1 MKLTIAIP
9 TWNRALRLEKALI
22 DLCTEINL
30 SSHKYNIEVFVSNNG
45 SVDETA
51 NVIMKCGKLFTD
63 SGILFTTRKFEV
75 NKGFDANIISCY
87 VNSKGDYTWFL
98 SDDDNIISGAI
109 DAIFK
114 DIFEYSPS
122 VIFYNFEQYPFNEFN
137 PWIKDLTYLDQ
148 VSTEN
153 IFWLKKFIMFPKLSA
168 LVVKKSLDGMRIP
181 DLKSDFGH
189 VTLILQCCL
198 CNMGMLY
205 SPIFIAR
212 PDKDFIDHIDFPP
225 YISNQLDL
233 PILWVLKNNNKMEFY
248 DCLAVPFVD
257 EFISSL
263 NMLGSFYRGRFVLTQ
278 RLKDKLWVTI
288 RRAFRTGWF
297 HRLTSWYALKELIKF
312 PLSLVFFII
321 HYKILKKKFIN
332 LR

>member
-30 SSHKYNIEVFVSNNG
+30 SSQKYNIEVFVSNNG

-122 VIFYNFEQYPFNEFN
+122 VIFYNFEQ
-137 PWIKDLTYLDQ
+137 
-148 VSTEN
+148 
-153 IFWLKKFIMFPKLSA
+153 
-168 LVVKKSLDGMRIP
+168 
-181 DLKSDFGH
+181 
-189 VTLILQCCL
+189 
-198 CNMGMLY
+198 
-205 SPIFIAR
+205 
-212 PDKDFIDHIDFPP
+212 
-225 YISNQLDL
+225 
-233 PILWVLKNNNKMEFY
+233 
-248 DCLAVPFVD
+248 
-257 EFISSL
+257 
-263 NMLGSFYRGRFVLTQ
+263 
-278 RLKDKLWVTI
+278 
-288 RRAFRTGWF
+288 
-297 HRLTSWYALKELIKF
+297 
-312 PLSLVFFII
+312 
-321 HYKILKKKFIN
+321 
-332 LR
+332 